1 VAQSASSILFRKL
14 SGIIF
19 LKFIAMHYLKIKVEA
34 LVGYLAAATN
44 SAEKHLPSYDNKR
57 KR

>member
-1 VAQSASSILFRKL
+1 
-14 SGIIF
+14 
-19 LKFIAMHYLKIKVEA
+19 MHYLKIKVEA